1 MHDTHEGIVFFV
13 TSDFSGLVR
22 GRGVPARNLP
32 AFLETG
38 CGWVPAD
45 QAINAF
51 DVIGEG
57 NPFGASGDLRLMPD
71 PATEV
76 RIVEDAGRP
85 PWHFFLADIQTLDGA
100 PWSCCARSFLKAAL
114 ADLEQ
119 RFGLGL
125 TVSFEHEFT
134 LLGDPA
140 PAPGFSMRAF
150 RRRETVVTAIATA
163 LRAAGAPPEMVLP
176 EFGAGQ
182 FEIPLPPAPALIAAD
197 RAVVFRE
204 VVRDVA
210 ERQGTRATFAPK
222 VRPEAV
228 GNGVHIHLSLTDGKG
243 RPVTYDA
250 EGPGELSAPAAAFAA
265 GVLRH
270 IDALVA
276 LTAPSVVSYLR
287 LKPHHWATA
296 FACLGRQNR
305 EATIRICPSTRA
317 GGDPAA
323 GHHLEYRAAD
333 ATASPYLALGALV
346 RAGLAGLEENLPA
359 PPLVDTDPADLD
371 AAEGER
377 LGVRPLPANL
387 AAALD
392 ALEADKVAMG
402 WAAPDFWS
410 CYLAMKRSEWAGLA
424 DYDHVALCDAYSRVY

>member
-57 NPFGASGDLRLMPD
+57 NPFGSSGDLRLMPD

-76 RIVEDAGRP
+76 RIAGNAGRP
-85 PWHFFLADIQTLDGA
+85 PWHFFLADIQSLDGA
-100 PWSCCARSFLKAAL
+100 PWSCCARGFLKAAL

-125 TVSFEHEFT
+125 SVAFEHEFT

-150 RRRETVVTAIATA
+150 RRQETLVTAIASA
-163 LRAAGAPPEMVLP
+163 LRAAGAAPEMILP
-176 EFGAGQ
+176 EFGPGQ
-182 FEIPLPPAPALIAAD
+182 FEITLPPAPALTAAD

-210 ERQGTRATFAPK
+210 ERQGSRATFAPK
-222 VRPEAV
+222 IRPEGV
-228 GNGVHIHLSLTDGKG
+228 GNGVHIHLSLNDSKG

-250 EGPGELSAPAAAFAA
+250 DGPGELSAPAAAFAA

-270 IDALVA
+270 ADALVA

-305 EATIRICPSTRA
+305 EATIRICPRARA

-346 RAGLAGLEENLPA
+346 RAGLAGLAENLPA
-359 PPLVDTDPADLD
+359 PPLVDTDPAELD
-371 AAEGER
+371 AAECER
-377 LGVRPLPANL
+377 LGVRPLPASL

-392 ALEADKVAMG
+392 ALAADKVAMT
-402 WAAPDFWS
+402 WAAPIS
-410 CYLAMKRSEWAGLA
+410 GPATSP
-424 DYDHVALCDAYSRVY
+424 